1 MMDVDRDDAGGGTGS
16 ARRRRERRLR
26 HERMAVAM
34 ALSKFKHHSSRGQR
48 KDRAGGEVRVEPHGG
63 LLEAPLP
70 QGGSRP
76 PCLGVPRGPHVGLE
90 RHFLEHMADICPF
103 VQILDAPV
111 PQPVENVTDTL
122 RIPGPPDCRAGY
134 CSAPPSRSLVPE
146 PQSADLLVEVPT
158 VLSPLRVAE
167 QIVGIPVPRGRV
179 QGFLPVQSS
188 TASPSSL
195 ERISEQVV
203 EQIVD
208 ISPGGGLGQG
218 SSSSAGPADE
228 DVTGVFRTFPQ
239 ITKSAKLASHSSLRA
254 TPATFS
260 TVWKPPLGVKV
271 VWVGERNEEGGVW
284 YWHRDTRVST
294 FDLPPLPPGRGAV
307 PPAKGGIQILGS
319 EPSLLCRDLLHREQ
333 WSLVFLSTWHT
344 ACVGSDHFGT
354 AHTGSWVYALFCAV
368 WTTIN
373 SLSVSLVVMVS
384 QVS

>member
-1 MMDVDRDDAGGGTGS
+1 MDVDRDDSGGGTGS

-26 HERMAVAM
+26 SFLRHERMAVAM
-34 ALSKFKHHSSRGQR
+34 ALSEFKHHSSRGQR

-63 LLEAPLP
+63 VPEAPLL

-76 PCLGVPRGPHVGLE
+76 PCLGVPWGPHVGLE

-103 VQILDAPV
+103 EQILDAPV

-122 RIPGPPDCRAGY
+122 RTLDLPIAEQVIVVPKIS
-134 CSAPPSRSLVPE
+134 CSPCPSRSLVPE
-146 PQSADLLVEVPT
+146 PQSADQLVEVPT
-158 VLSPLRVAE
+158 VLSPLRIAE

-208 ISPGGGLGQG
+208 ISPGSGLGQG

-228 DVTGVFRTFPQ
+228 DFTGVFFTLFPKLK
-239 ITKSAKLASHSSLRA
+239 KSAKLASHSSLRV
-254 TPATFS
+254 PASGSPSTLAAQLEDAPVPDSNEWVLFRKGGKPYHWNRRTFS
-260 TVWKPPLGVKV
+260 VCKPPPGVKV

-294 FDLPPLPPGRGAV
+294 FILPPLPPG
-307 PPAKGGIQILGS
+307 
-319 EPSLLCRDLLHREQ
+319 
-333 WSLVFLSTWHT
+333 
-344 ACVGSDHFGT
+344 
-354 AHTGSWVYALFCAV
+354 
-368 WTTIN
+368 
-373 SLSVSLVVMVS
+373 
-384 QVS
+384 